1 VWWDDLDDLEGIDV
15 LYEGLIIEYERLC
28 VSPLDAPVKIMTIS
42 SGSLIVTI
50 GVGVAVKSS

>member
-1 VWWDDLDDLEGIDV
+1 LEGIDV
-15 LYEGLIIEYERLC
+15 LHKGLMSEYERLY

-42 SGSLIVTI
+42 FGSLIVTI